1 MCMPPLGR
9 TTTPAHRAAWLQ
21 TALVAQ
27 LPSGAL
33 WDLGR
38 PLTASTTA
46 VELLPYDHPLAR
58 DVFWHSAA
66 HVLGAA
72 LESVYGDRVRLCDGP
87 PVYAPRQGLRAP
99 LDDVSLRLDWTN
111 TQCRERGG
119 FFYEFALAPDTAS
132 GAPAGVTEGD
142 LAQITEHAMAV
153 IATRAPFERLDVDRE
168 VASSV
173 PVLGCSNVCASHPS
187 ARVSSHRPRGPSSQR
202 TSTSSIIWTG
212 SRQTRPCRCT
222 GAGPLWTC
230 AAAHTSG
237 TLARSV

>member
-99 LDDVSLRLDWTN
+99 LDDVSLRSDWTI
-111 TQCRERGG
+111 
-119 FFYEFALAPDTAS
+119 S
-132 GAPAGVTEGD
+132 
-142 LAQITEHAMAV
+142 
-153 IATRAPFERLDVDRE
+153 
-168 VASSV
+168 
-173 PVLGCSNVCASHPS
+173 
-187 ARVSSHRPRGPSSQR
+187 
-202 TSTSSIIWTG
+202 
-212 SRQTRPCRCT
+212 
-222 GAGPLWTC
+222 
-230 AAAHTSG
+230 
-237 TLARSV
+237 